1 MIEVLWH
8 GRGGQGAFTA
18 ARLLGAAASF
28 EEGAYAMAFPSFGPE
43 RRGAPM
49 RAFTKFDRAPIGDR
63 SAITQADYVVYL
75 DDTLL
80 GEDWEAEL
88 KPGGLVLVNSTRA
101 FDDPRIWAIDA
112 NGLSEAI
119 LGRAIP
125 NTVFL
130 GAIAA
135 LCPQLTPEAAKQ
147 AIVEYMPPKLHE
159 KNWRIV
165 DEAVKIVGDRLS
177 DTPRCHP
184 ERSGEAAESKDLR
197 DPVPTSSRH
206 PERSEGSF
214 PEPERIRCRLRD
226 GADPDAPSLD
236 PAVFAKNT
244 CFAAGHLVAKNAGWR
259 NVRPVLDAAAC
270 TLCLQCYL
278 YCPDGTIFKVR
289 DAAGET
295 VALAIDYDFCK
306 GCGVCARACKFQ
318 AIEMIDEAEALSS
331 RPEPEGRSGEIFPD
345 PENCSGVAKISPLA
359 SLSRDDVKK
368 VPLSRDDVNNTE
380 SAGA

>member
-88 KPGGLVLVNSTRA
+88 KPGGLVLVNSTRT

-119 LGRAIP
+119 LGRDIP

-147 AIVEYMPPKLHE
+147 AIAEYMPPKLHE

-165 DEAVKIVGDRLS
+165 E
-177 DTPRCHP
+177 
-184 ERSGEAAESKDLR
+184 EAAAL
-197 DPVPTSSRH
+197 TSSR
-206 PERSEGSF
+206 PSATPSTSS
-214 PEPERIRCRLRD
+214 RLSVT
-226 GADPDAPSLD
+226 PLS
-236 PAVFAKNT
+236 
-244 CFAAGHLVAKNAGWR
+244 
-259 NVRPVLDAAAC
+259 
-270 TLCLQCYL
+270 
-278 YCPDGTIFKVR
+278 
-289 DAAGET
+289 
-295 VALAIDYDFCK
+295 
-306 GCGVCARACKFQ
+306 
-318 AIEMIDEAEALSS
+318 SS
-331 RPEPEGRSGEIFPD
+331 RPSEASGEIFAGRGRHSQMAP
-345 PENCSGVAKISPLA
+345 SGFGKISRLRPCGPALEMTEGNL
-359 SLSRDDVKK
+359 LSTIKENSYD
-368 VPLSRDDVNNTE
+368 
-380 SAGA
+380 